1 MFRYRFLSDNECFP
15 ERDGNRF
22 LGRGHPNA
30 LVTATDNVTGVITA
44 GTTNG
49 EGFYNIQELLQSA
62 RVRHE
67 AFVSHMKANGIA
79 VDRTLLMTGNHRT
92 DGGVQAMRQLLR
104 LHKPPTAVVTSN
116 DVTAIGAL
124 GAIYAAGL
132 RVPDDI
138 AFASLTQPPLTTA
151 SLSRVQLA
159 VTALAALEQLIRRES
174 TRKIEYRI
182 TTHLVVRQSTRA
194 I

>member
-1 MFRYRFLSDNECFP
+1 
-15 ERDGNRF
+15 
-22 LGRGHPNA
+22 
-30 LVTATDNVTGVITA
+30 
-44 GTTNG
+44 
-49 EGFYNIQELLQSA
+49 
-62 RVRHE
+62 
-67 AFVSHMKANGIA
+67 
-79 VDRTLLMTGNHRT
+79 
-92 DGGVQAMRQLLR
+92 MRQLLR

-124 GAIYAAGL
+124 GAIYTAGL
-132 RVPDDI
+132 RVPDDIAVVGFDDI
-138 AFASLTQPPLTTA
+138 AFASLTQPPLTTV